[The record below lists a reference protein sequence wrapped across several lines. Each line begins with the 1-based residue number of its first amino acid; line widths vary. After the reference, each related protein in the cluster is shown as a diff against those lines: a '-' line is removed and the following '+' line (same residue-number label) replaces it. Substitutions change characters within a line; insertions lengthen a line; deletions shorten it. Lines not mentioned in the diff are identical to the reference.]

1 MRLLAQPSSLTI
13 LNQVYASGGDVIIS
27 TLELTCPAW
36 TAPVLIC
43 QGYEDQTC
51 ITEDARTL
59 TFLASGIDIAL
70 PKKGNTGGQTLT
82 FAIDNVTGEAQSKI
96 DDALEAEQKITMI
109 YRIFLESDKSTPAE
123 PPYFMTVLGGTM
135 QGTSV
140 QIQAGFFDLI
150 NTKWPRELYT
160 TKFAPGLRYL

>member
-1 MRLLAQPSSLTI
+1 VTI
-13 LNQVYASGGDVIIS
+13 LNQVYASGGDCIIS

-36 TAPVLIC
+36 SAPVLIC
-43 QGYEDQTC
+43 QGFEDQTC

-59 TFLASGIDIAL
+59 TFSASGIDIAL
-70 PKKGNTGGQTLT
+70 PKKGNSAGQSLT
-82 FAIDNVTGEAQSKI
+82 FAIDNVTGEAQAKI
-96 DDALEAEQKITMI
+96 DQALEAEQRISMT
-109 YRIFLESDKSTPAE
+109 YRMFLASDKSAPAE
-123 PPYFMTVLGGTM
+123 PPYFMTVSGGTM
-135 QGTSV
+135 QGSGV

>member
-1 MRLLAQPSSLTI
+1 MTI
-13 LNQVYASGGDVIIS
+13 LNQVYASGGDCIIS

-36 TAPVLIC
+36 SAPVLIC

-51 ITEDARTL
+51 ITEDSRTL

-70 PKKGNTGGQTLT
+70 PKKGNTAGQTLT
-82 FAIDNVTGEAQSKI
+82 FAIDNVTGEAQNKI
-96 DDALEAEQKITMI
+96 DQALEAEQRITI
-109 YRIFLESDKSTPAE
+109 VYRIFLASDKSTPAE
-123 PPYFMTVLGGTM
+123 PPYKMTVLGGSM
-135 QGTSV
+135 QGASV

>member
-1 MRLLAQPSSLTI
+1 MTI
-13 LNQVYASGGDVIIS
+13 LEQVYASGGDCIIS

-36 TAPVLIC
+36 GAPVLLC

-51 ITEDARTL
+51 IDEDSRTL

-70 PKKGNTGGQTLT
+70 PKKGNTAGQTLT
-82 FAIDNVTGEAQSKI
+82 FAIDNVTGEAQNKI
-96 DDALEAEQKITMI
+96 DQALEAEQRITII
-109 YRIFLESDKSTPAE
+109 YRVFLESDKSTPAE
-123 PPYFMTVLGGTM
+123 PPYKMTVLGGSM
-135 QGTSV
+135 QGASV
-140 QIQAGFFDLI
+140 QIQCGFFDLI